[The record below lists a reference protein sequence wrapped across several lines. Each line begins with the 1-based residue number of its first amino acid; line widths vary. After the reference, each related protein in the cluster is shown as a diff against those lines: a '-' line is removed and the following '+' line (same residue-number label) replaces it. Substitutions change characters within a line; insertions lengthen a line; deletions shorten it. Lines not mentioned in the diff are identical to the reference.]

1 LYQNGIL
8 TGFLIC
14 AGQRLEIKFGLQ
26 NNHATREPV
35 MIRKTILTLAALL
48 AISALGTSPA
58 RADIDIDINLG
69 FGGGYLGKVSCGTGA
84 RIVDRRFN
92 RVVARD
98 CRGSHYQYTGFR
110 NGKWYRITLNSRT
123 ARIVAIRRWW
133 R

>member
-1 LYQNGIL
+1 
-8 TGFLIC
+8 
-14 AGQRLEIKFGLQ
+14 
-26 NNHATREPV
+26 

-98 CRGSHYQYTGFR
+98 CRGSHYRVHGLPQWQMVSHHPEFADCAHRGHSP
-110 NGKWYRITLNSRT
+110 L
-123 ARIVAIRRWW
+123 VALGIGPIRQISSWPCSTRPSSLLPE
-133 R
+133 RRCPHQVRA

>member
-1 LYQNGIL
+1 LKPPPDIL
-8 TGFLIC
+8 VC
-14 AGQRLEIKFGLQ
+14 ACGRFQIKFDPEKQSVQPWSPG
-26 NNHATREPV
+26 
-35 MIRKTILTLAALL
+35 MIRKAFLAAAALL

-98 CRGSHYQYTGFR
+98 CRGSHYEYTGFR